1 MTTDGTIADIYLDL
15 RERGLVASLRRFSR
29 DFLGR
34 AENYAADRGLDR
46 CAPAALVNLH
56 RRLGAERQADL
67 QARVLEHL
75 LQHGTANPAPAP
87 AHAEPSAA
95 TMGERA

>member
-1 MTTDGTIADIYLDL
+1 MTVDDIYQDL
-15 RERGLVASLRRFSR
+15 RGRGLVTSLRRFSR
-29 DFLGR
+29 DYLGR

-67 QARVLEHL
+67 QARVLERL
-75 LQHGTANPAPAP
+75 LHPGATHPAPRPAPA
-87 AHAEPSAA
+87 ASSASL
-95 TMGERA
+95 TGGRA

>member
-1 MTTDGTIADIYLDL
+1 MTIDDIYLDL

-56 RRLGAERQADL
+56 RRLGAERQTDL
-67 QARVLEHL
+67 QVRVLERL
-75 LQHGTANPAPAP
+75 LQHGEAHPAASPASSLASP
-87 AHAEPSAA
+87 A
-95 TMGERA
+95 GEGP

>member
-1 MTTDGTIADIYLDL
+1 MTIDDIHLYL
-15 RERGLVASLRRFSR
+15 RQRGLVASLRRFSR

-46 CAPAALVNLH
+46 CAPAALVHLH

-67 QARVLEHL
+67 QARVLERL
-75 LQHGTANPAPAP
+75 LQHGAAHPAASPASSSASP
-87 AHAEPSAA
+87 A
-95 TMGERA
+95 GERS